1 MTQKPIPMLDLPDD
15 LESLYV
21 NFVRISH
28 TASEFVFDFSL
39 LLPGVKSPTVDSRL
53 VMSPTAV
60 KLFLRAMTE
69 NLSRYETQFGEITL
83 PGKQSLA
90 DNLFRPTNSP
100 EED

>member
-1 MTQKPIPMLDLPDD
+1 MTQKPLPMLDLPDD

-39 LLPGVKSPTVDSRL
+39 LLPGVKNPSVDSRL

-60 KLFLRAMTE
+60 KLFLRAMSE
-69 NLSRYETQFGEITL
+69 NLSRYESQFGEITL
-83 PGKQSLA
+83 PGKQTLA
-90 DNLFRPTNSP
+90 DNLFRPTNNP

>member
-1 MTQKPIPMLDLPDD
+1 MLDLPDD

-39 LLPGVKSPTVDSRL
+39 LLPGVKNPSVDSRL

-60 KLFLRAMTE
+60 KLFLRAMSE
-69 NLSRYETQFGEITL
+69 NLSRYESQFGEITL
-83 PGKQSLA
+83 PGKQTLA
-90 DNLFRPTNSP
+90 DNLFRPTNNP